1 MTGGASSSDTRAKPP
16 TTVRDKSKKSRTTA
30 SPKRMNANNKGE
42 EKTARNDSVLEETT
56 DIEPRQ
62 LALQFDIPDVSDKTF
77 WTSEIQVPT
86 KHWREWKKQAKT
98 LKPFQQN
105 GTE

>member
-1 MTGGASSSDTRAKPP
+1 MVNPKLMTGGASSSDTRAKPP

-62 LALQFDIPDVSDKTF
+62 LALQFDIPDVKVGVVRAASTV
-77 WTSEIQVPT
+77 T
-86 KHWREWKKQAKT
+86 
-98 LKPFQQN
+98 
-105 GTE
+105 